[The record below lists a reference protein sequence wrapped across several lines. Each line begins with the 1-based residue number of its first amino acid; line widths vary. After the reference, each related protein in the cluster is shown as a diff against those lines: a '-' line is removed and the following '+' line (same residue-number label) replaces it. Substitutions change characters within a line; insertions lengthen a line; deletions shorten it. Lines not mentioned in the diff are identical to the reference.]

1 MQTEELTLKFWEEGS
16 IFRNLRIRIYSH
28 AQDKVFI
35 IRVQTLMAQREYL
48 GRYIFCI
55 ISITRVIIIINVLIQ
70 KQVIIIIV
78 IMLYKLLTSLL
89 PMQWNTRIKHP
100 YNENRVHKSHLTS
113 CLINNKNNKNTK
125 VYLEFTSRHCN
136 NSGVFI
142 TVGDC

>member
-16 IFRNLRIRIYSH
+16 IFRNLGIRIYSH

-100 YNENRVHKSHLTS
+100 YN
-113 CLINNKNNKNTK
+113 NKDTK
-125 VYLEFTSRHCN
+125 VYLEFTSRYSN

>member
-1 MQTEELTLKFWEEGS
+1 MQTEELTLKFWEEES
-16 IFRNLRIRIYSH
+16 ILRNLRVRIYSH
-28 AQDKVFI
+28 AQDKVLLSGYKRWWLKGNI
-35 IRVQTLMAQREYL
+35 LAD
-48 GRYIFCI
+48 IF
-55 ISITRVIIIINVLIQ
+55 SVSFPLRALSSLWIQ